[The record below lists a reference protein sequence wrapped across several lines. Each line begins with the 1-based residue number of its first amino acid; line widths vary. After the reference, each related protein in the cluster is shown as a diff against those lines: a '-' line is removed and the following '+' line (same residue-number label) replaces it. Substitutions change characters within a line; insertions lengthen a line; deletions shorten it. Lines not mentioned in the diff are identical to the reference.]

1 MRLRKASTENFS
13 LPAAHSRRRGINR
26 PIFSLRP
33 RQANKSSVL
42 QSRGVQALH
51 VQIYAADHLKS
62 CGRAENCLPWKAP
75 EFQVPNSTL
84 FTLSDSIIPP
94 KQPLA
99 HWSCKML
106 SKAAIFQYQ
115 DARNRNFKG
124 IICFCN
130 LYRIHVC
137 VTLLRSIVSFT
148 DFNKAANNEHFFTA
162 QENASSWI
170 TSHAVLHYPKSG
182 IQRRYPR
189 ICFSLHLHTCTRWRL
204 NRYEPCADCTDW
216 INSVGVFM
224 PPHFGHFEPRSL
236 LLFSPFSEICLL
248 CHTLLH
254 SFLIYSN
261 YIAAGFD
268 GSA

>member
-51 VQIYAADHLKS
+51 VQIYAADHLKIM
-62 CGRAENCLPWKAP
+62 RKERKIVFREKPP
-75 EFQVPNSTL
+75 EFQVPNTDPVKCSRKLQFFST
-84 FTLSDSIIPP
+84 
-94 KQPLA
+94 
-99 HWSCKML
+99 KML
-106 SKAAIFQYQ
+106 GI
-115 DARNRNFKG
+115 RNFKG

-182 IQRRYPR
+182 IQQRYPR
-189 ICFSLHLHTCTRWRL
+189 ICFSLHLHTCTR
-204 NRYEPCADCTDW
+204 
-216 INSVGVFM
+216 
-224 PPHFGHFEPRSL
+224 
-236 LLFSPFSEICLL
+236 
-248 CHTLLH
+248 
-254 SFLIYSN
+254 
-261 YIAAGFD
+261 
-268 GSA
+268 